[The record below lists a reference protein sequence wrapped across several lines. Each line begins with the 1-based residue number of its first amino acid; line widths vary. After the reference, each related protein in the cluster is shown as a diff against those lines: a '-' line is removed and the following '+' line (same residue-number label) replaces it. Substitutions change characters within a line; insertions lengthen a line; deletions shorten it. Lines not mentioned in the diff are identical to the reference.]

1 MIVIHME
8 STNISIISEKAA
20 KEQLMNESLS
30 LRHAPGKLQL
40 SFAGSMPPFKL
51 KLHGICDQLYGD

>member
-40 SFAGSMPPFKL
+40 SFAGSMPPFKS
-51 KLHGICDQLYGD
+51 KLHGIFDQLYGD